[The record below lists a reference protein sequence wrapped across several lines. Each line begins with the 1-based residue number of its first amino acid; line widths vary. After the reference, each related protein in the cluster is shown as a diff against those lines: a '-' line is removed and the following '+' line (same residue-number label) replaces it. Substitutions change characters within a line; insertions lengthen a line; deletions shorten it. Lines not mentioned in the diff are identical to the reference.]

1 MEYISTKEF
10 ENLLAGVFEYLSDR
24 DSFREEL
31 ENNRT
36 RTFDEAGLLT
46 NDNGI
51 LLKLN
56 NGQEFLIRIQHYN

>member
-56 NGQEFLIRIQHYN
+56 NGQEFLIRIRHYN